1 MSPEILT
8 LYYNHSI
15 IDITI
20 TTIIFF
26 SSILLTVYT
35 RGILKLNK
43 LHTLLIFSIHMF
55 MFPLYMIYLLKYG
68 TDSLTYFV
76 YFDGYNFLEFESGQI
91 FLNKLIIFFDFFKL
105 NFYNINYLI
114 SILSLFSFF
123 LYLKIIENLKI
134 KDKFTFYIV
143 LSFFCLPSIHFW
155 HMGFSKDTLT
165 FFCISII
172 VYEVMK
178 FKPNLFIIILSLSL
192 LYFVRAHISLM
203 TFTALIFFYL
213 INNQNKFFK
222 ILIIILFLFIT
233 PILLKTIFNFTDLN
247 SIVVFL
253 EMFDDLYTSNYATAL
268 YSDTNIFLKAFYY
281 IFLPNIFFI
290 KDMNLFYLFVV
301 FENTL
306 LVILF
311 LKVITFKILSL
322 KNLKR
327 YSFLILF
334 SLIALFLLSYVTSNL
349 GIATRQKWIF
359 LPVIFIMLSAAKYNY
374 NYK

>member
-26 SSILLTVYT
+26 FSILVTIYT
-35 RGILKLNK
+35 RSILKLNK
-43 LHTLLIFSIHMF
+43 LHTLLIFSIHTF
-55 MFPLYMIYLLKYG
+55 MFPLYMFYLLRYG

-76 YFDGYNFLEFESGQI
+76 YFDEYNFLELESGRI

-105 NFYNINYLI
+105 NFYNINYLV

-192 LYFVRAHISLM
+192 LYFVRAHICLM
-203 TFTALIFFYL
+203 TFTALIIFYL
-213 INNQNKFFK
+213 LNIQSKFLK
-222 ILIIILFLFIT
+222 LLMITLFLFIS
-233 PILLKTIFNFTDLN
+233 PIVLRTIFNFTDLN
-247 SIVVFL
+247 SIVDFL
-253 EMFDDLYTSNYATAL
+253 NIFRDLYTSNYATAL

-290 KDMNLFYLFVV
+290 KDMNLFYLYVI

-306 LVILF
+306 LIILF

-334 SLIALFLLSYVTSNL
+334 SFIALFVLSYVTSNL

-359 LPVIFIMLSAAKYNY
+359 LPVIFIMFSAVKYNY

>member
-43 LHTLLIFSIHMF
+43 LHTLLIFSIHTF

-76 YFDGYNFLEFESGQI
+76 YFDKYNFLEFESGQI

-178 FKPNLFIIILSLSL
+178 LKPNLFIIILSLSL

-203 TFTALIFFYL
+203 TFTALIIFYL
-213 INNQNKFFK
+213 INNQNKFLK

-233 PILLKTIFNFTDLN
+233 PILLRTIFNFTDLN

-253 EMFDDLYTSNYATAL
+253 NMFDDLYTSNYATAL

>member
-15 IDITI
+15 LDIII

-26 SSILLTVYT
+26 FSILLTVYT
-35 RGILKLNK
+35 RSALELNK
-43 LHTLLIFSIHMF
+43 LNTLLIFSIHTL
-55 MFPLYMIYLLKYG
+55 MFPVYMVYLLKYG

-76 YFDGYNFLEFESGQI
+76 YFDEYNFTNVEPGRI

-114 SILSLFSFF
+114 STLSLFSFF

-134 KDKFTFYIV
+134 KDKFTFYMV

-155 HMGFSKDTLT
+155 HMGYSKDTLT

-178 FKPNLFIIILSLSL
+178 FKPNLFIITLSVLL

-203 TFTALIFFYL
+203 IFTALIIFYV
-213 INNQNKFFK
+213 INNQSKFLKF
-222 ILIIILFLFIT
+222 LSIILFLFIS
-233 PILLKTIFNFTDLN
+233 PILLKTIFNFTDFN
-247 SIVVFL
+247 SILRFL
-253 EMFDDLYTSNYATAL
+253 DMFQDLYTENYATAL
-268 YSDTNIFLKAFYY
+268 YSDVNIFLKSLYY
-281 IFLPNIFFI
+281 IFLPNIFFL
-290 KDMNLFYLFVV
+290 KDMNLFFLLVA

-322 KNLKR
+322 KNLKS

-349 GIATRQKWIF
+349 GIAARQKWIF
-359 LPVIFIMLSAAKYNY
+359 LPVIFIMFSGVKYNY
-374 NYK
+374 SYK